1 MKTEKAGSDLIVTFD
16 AKGNGITEEEFAPKL
31 IGKTTS
37 GKLLY
42 GYARLAYVSYN
53 NPILS
58 ARIPAFTASEK
69 GFDLSAE
76 VQNFGQVASKTTTL
90 HLEYKKNG
98 QTIKVGSSK
107 VPALDP
113 YQKTTVQLSCDKLFE
128 KGISYDFI
136 LSILIPGEKPS
147 IFNFSTVPVK

>member
-1 MKTEKAGSDLIVTFD
+1 MKTEKSDSDLVVTFD

-42 GYARLAYVSYN
+42 GYARLPYVSYN

-58 ARIPAFTASEK
+58 ARIPAFTPSEK
-69 GFDLSAE
+69 GLELSAE

-113 YQKTTVQLSCDKLFE
+113 YKKTTVQLSCDKSFE